1 MKKRIIPVMGSAIL
15 LFLWLSM
22 SSSAQD
28 QTQDQADNQDQNQ
41 ERQWSF
47 QEPTNPGPFRVSMAQ
62 VIDGWRFNLRWREGP
77 FVRGDGRFH
86 LSNVHTPSATRT
98 RQSCEREFG
107 LQVRDFVR
115 GFVRG
120 KQLRASEVRRARM
133 GRALVGR
140 LSVGGEDLG
149 AVLLEMGYAVPYDE
163 HWRNAQARVWDCAN
177 NPVPEPL
184 IEEPLIEEPFVEE
197 PFTEEPLMEEP
208 LMEEPEV
215 ADPPADD

>member
-1 MKKRIIPVMGSAIL
+1 MEKRITPVTGSAIL
-15 LFLWLSM
+15 FLLCLSL
-22 SSSAQD
+22 SVSAQD
-28 QTQDQADNQDQNQ
+28 QDPDQ
-41 ERQWSF
+41 ERTWSF

-98 RQSCEREFG
+98 RQLCEREFG

-133 GRALVGR
+133 GRALVGK

-149 AVLLEMGYAVPYDE
+149 TVLLEMGYGVPYDE
-163 HWRNAQARVWDCAN
+163 HWRNAQARRWDCAD
-177 NPVPEPL
+177 NPAP
-184 IEEPLIEEPFVEE
+184 E
-197 PFTEEPLMEEP
+197 PFTEETFIEEPLMEEP
-208 LMEEPEV
+208 LIEEPGL
-215 ADPPADD
+215 ADPQADE